1 MTSDLKVN
9 YILLEQAEAKLDTLR
24 NEFDNIEK
32 RRDRTEDHWGHD
44 GVKDA
49 MHEFASNMDYNR
61 KKLSEKLSTVK
72 EKVTGTL
79 EAFREADA
87 ELAKSF
93 DEDSD

>member
-1 MTSDLKVN
+1 MTSDLKVD
-9 YILLEQAEAKLDTLR
+9 YMLLEHAEQELDGLR
-24 NEFDNIEK
+24 HEFDEIEQ
-32 RRDRTEDHWGHD
+32 RRDDSAGYWGHD
-44 GVKDA
+44 GVQDA

-61 KKLSEKLSTVK
+61 KKLSEKLTTVR

-93 DEDSD
+93 DEEG